1 MRTIFP
7 GMLLVLSVFNAGCPD
22 SLAQRCPSNSLPSG
36 NFGLTLALQ
45 HTTDECL
52 LVRSADGGPGPTD
65 GSLLPPAQPVE
76 ATVCAGNSSDGGPT
90 VYFVVANSNSIR
102 QSPLEPAG
110 GFTFVTSIAQAQT
123 LCGCI
128 ADVNETISGVMLGG
142 GSSGFTLGPDG
153 GLVPQ
158 PTGIDASV
166 VQALTNPDGGPCQC
180 NLPCAEHYTL
190 SGAVNR

>member
-1 MRTIFP
+1 M
-7 GMLLVLSVFNAGCPD
+7 
-22 SLAQRCPSNSLPSG
+22 
-36 NFGLTLALQ
+36 
-45 HTTDECL
+45 
-52 LVRSADGGPGPTD
+52 
-65 GSLLPPAQPVE
+65 
-76 ATVCAGNSSDGGPT
+76 CAGNSSDGGPT
-90 VYFVVANSNSIR
+90 LYFVVANSNSIR

-110 GFTFVTSIAQAQT
+110 GFTFLTSIVQAQT

-128 ADVNETISGVMLGG
+128 ADVNETISGALLGG
-142 GSSGFTLGPDG
+142 GSTGFTLGPDG